1 MFTHDLK
8 RLGRCLLL
16 SGAFSVSTSFGVLAQ
31 SAGDTRLGVGT
42 PVTKAELGKYFAIPP
57 DGTGLPAGSG
67 TPSEG
72 RVVFMDNC
80 AICHGD
86 KLQGNPKPGFGGDR
100 LIGGRGT
107 LASNAP
113 VKTVESYWPYATTL
127 FDYIKR
133 AMPFS
138 APGSLTDD
146 QVYSVVAFILAQ
158 GHIIK
163 PDATMNAKTL
173 PKVQMP
179 NRNGFV
185 PDPRPELSL
194 YH

>member
-8 RLGRCLLL
+8 PLVRCLLL
-16 SGAFSVSTSFGVLAQ
+16 AGAFSVSTSCGVFAQ
-31 SAGDTRLGVGT
+31 SASDTRLGVGT
-42 PVTKAELGKYFAIPP
+42 PATKAELGKYFAIPP
-57 DGTGLPAGSG
+57 DGVGLPAGSG
-67 TPSEG
+67 TSSEG

-113 VKTVESYWPYATTL
+113 VKTVECYWPYATTL

-163 PDATMNAKTL
+163 PDATMNAETL

>member
-16 SGAFSVSTSFGVLAQ
+16 SGAFSVSTSFAVLAQ

-42 PVTKAELGKYFAIPP
+42 PVTQAELGKYFAIPP

>member
-8 RLGRCLLL
+8 PLVRCLLL
-16 SGAFSVSTSFGVLAQ
+16 AGAFSIGTSASVFAQ
-31 SAGDTRLGVGT
+31 SASDTRIGVGT

-107 LASNAP
+107 LATNAP

>member
-8 RLGRCLLL
+8 RLVRCLLL
-16 SGAFSVSTSFGVLAQ
+16 TGAFSVSASFGVFAQ
-31 SAGDTRLGVGT
+31 SASDTRLGVGT
-42 PVTKAELGKYFAIPP
+42 PVTKAEPGKYFAIPP

-127 FDYIKR
+127 FDYVKR

-158 GHIIK
+158 GHIIE